1 MKGKVVSYLATKK
14 YGFIQGDDGESYF
27 LHFSELL
34 NRKDEGKLVKGSIVD
49 FDPTPTPKGLA
60 AKAISLPEVFIRE
73 RLVNFFTTRDS
84 CPKNGTVIASFPIAT
99 RFFKDPSEGRRHLE
113 QLAKHCGCNAVL
125 NVNFEKD
132 TFSKGNYRYTVH
144 AFKGELALVTEKVPA
159 DSQELVIASAQ
170 LLEKRKADVEQAAK
184 QMSEAENLARQKQLS
199 GCLGTLAMIT
209 LIPLALVLS
218 AEGSPHKSAIA

>member
-34 NRKDEGKLVKGSIVD
+34 NRKDEDKLVKGSIVN

-60 AKAISLPEVFIRE
+60 AKAISLPEVFIKE

-84 CPKNGTVIASFPIAT
+84 RPKNGTVIASFPIAT

-170 LLEKRKADVEQAAK
+170 LLEKRKADVQLAVK

-199 GCLGTLAMIT
+199 GCLGSLAMIT

-218 AEGSPHKSAIA
+218 AIAVFPA

>member
-1 MKGKVVSYLATKK
+1 MKGKVVSYLAAKK

-34 NRKDEGKLVKGSIVD
+34 DKKDEGKLVKGTMVH

-73 RLVNFFTTRDS
+73 RLVDFFTTKDRH
-84 CPKNGTVIASFPIAT
+84 PKNGTVLVSYPITT

-125 NVNFEKD
+125 NVSFEKD

-218 AEGSPHKSAIA
+218 AIAVFPA

>member
-34 NRKDEGKLVKGSIVD
+34 NRKDEDKLVKGSIVN

-60 AKAISLPEVFIRE
+60 AKAISLPEVFIKE

-84 CPKNGTVIASFPIAT
+84 RPQNGTVIASFPIAT

-113 QLAKHCGCNAVL
+113 QLAKHCGFNAVL

-170 LLEKRKADVEQAAK
+170 LLEKRKADVELAVK

-199 GCLGTLAMIT
+199 GCLGSLAMIT

-218 AEGSPHKSAIA
+218 AIAVFPA

>member
-1 MKGKVVSYLATKK
+1 MKGKVVSYLAAKK

-34 NRKDEGKLVKGSIVD
+34 DKKDEGKLVKGSMVH

-73 RLVNFFTTRDS
+73 RLVEFFTTKDRH
-84 CPKNGTVIASFPIAT
+84 PKNGTVLVSYPITT

-125 NVNFEKD
+125 NVSFEKD

-144 AFKGELALVTEKVPA
+144 AFKGELALVADKVPA
-159 DSQELVIASAQ
+159 DSQELVIASAE
-170 LLEKRKADVEQAAK
+170 LLEKRKTDVEQAVK
-184 QMSEAENLARQKQLS
+184 QMSAVSYTHL
-199 GCLGTLAMIT
+199 TLPTICS
-209 LIPLALVLS
+209 V
-218 AEGSPHKSAIA
+218 

>member
-1 MKGKVVSYLATKK
+1 MKGKVVSYLAAKK

-34 NRKDEGKLVKGSIVD
+34 DKKDEGKLVKGRMVH

-73 RLVNFFTTRDS
+73 RLVDFFTTKDRH
-84 CPKNGTVIASFPIAT
+84 PKNGTVLVSYPITT

-113 QLAKHCGCNAVL
+113 QLAKHCGFNAVL

-170 LLEKRKADVEQAAK
+170 LLEKRKADVEQTVK
-184 QMSEAENLARQKQLS
+184 QMSEAENLARQKQLRL
-199 GCLGTLAMIT
+199 CQTT
-209 LIPLALVLS
+209 
-218 AEGSPHKSAIA
+218 